1 MLRPVDCYKGCS
13 HPTTNHDP
21 SLPVSHSFK
30 LKPIFQ
36 VPMQQRDIL
45 LLMHAGVHGSL
56 EDLSVVTKFAV
67 ESAYFFFRI
76 LFHKLLCI
84 FLQYAVMQRL

>member
-1 MLRPVDCYKGCS
+1 
-13 HPTTNHDP
+13 
-21 SLPVSHSFK
+21 
-30 LKPIFQ
+30 
-36 VPMQQRDIL
+36 MQQRDIL

>member
-76 LFHKLLCI
+76 FFHKLLCI